1 MWASAEVPG
10 GFDGPP
16 QPPCVS
22 DRGSS
27 TLSWGQPA
35 QFNRQIQ
42 TQGHC
47 VLCQHSGDMLGWE
60 ALELT

>member
-1 MWASAEVPG
+1 M
-10 GFDGPP
+10 GPP
-16 QPPCVS
+16 TPL
-22 DRGSS
+22 R
-27 TLSWGQPA
+27 LGQAELHPRLGTPA

-47 VLCQHSGDMLGWE
+47 VLCQHSGDMSGWE